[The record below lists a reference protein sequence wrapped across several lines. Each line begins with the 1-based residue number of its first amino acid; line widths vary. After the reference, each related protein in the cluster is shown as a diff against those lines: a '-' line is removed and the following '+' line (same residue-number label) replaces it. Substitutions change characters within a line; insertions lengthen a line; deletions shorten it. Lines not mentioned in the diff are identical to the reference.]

1 MPTPSPE
8 LLEQLEHLPAAEQ
21 LAWLDRW
28 SRALLE
34 GQEPP
39 PGRQHRPQTNQRRHL
54 GADQPGRRW

>member
-39 PGRQHRPQTNQRRHL
+39 PVPRPCREPR
-54 GADQPGRRW
+54 